1 MTQKLTKDMLLQ
13 LIEEVINE
21 FSCHDPSSGRWTK
34 CNKDSIYSVLDSNTR
49 VDDKFKGRGT
59 VSKKKKDGTYQLS
72 SKFGENSPNKKKA
85 SGRKTFSGEDV
96 SPKHYVGKRYPKLYK
111 ETVLA
116 EQWTALQQW
125 LASQDSNGKQQ
136 LLEDDECSQQYRDG
150 YQKGQKSMLEW
161 IKLYHLATNPKK

>member
-59 VSKKKKDGTYQLS
+59 VSKKKKDGTYKLA

>member
-1 MTQKLTKDMLLQ
+1 MTQKLTKDILLQ

-21 FSCHDPSSGRWTK
+21 FSCHEPSSGRWTK
-34 CNKDSIYSVLDSNTR
+34 CTKDSIYSVLDSNTR

-59 VSKKKKDGTYQLS
+59 VSKKKKDGTYKLA

-150 YQKGQKSMLEW
+150 FQKGQKAMLEW